1 MEKIKTTE
9 GGQDK
14 VHYCWKKDIDEAREE
29 ALEEGRKAGLLE
41 AAETMLKDGMPLDKV
56 SFYSWLTVPEL
67 NAMAE
72 QNTGGN
78 P

>member
-1 MEKIKTTE
+1 M
-9 GGQDK
+9 
-14 VHYCWKKDIDEAREE
+14 HYCWKKDIDEAREE
-29 ALEEGRKAGLLE
+29 ALEEGREEGRKAGLLE

-56 SFYSWLTVPEL
+56 SLYCGLTVPEL

-72 QNTGGN
+72 QNARIN